1 MEDKFSVFG
10 LTAEQSEVLFA
21 LQRKLTSNDVN
32 VEGQKKT
39 FIGPNKKGP
48 KQLWLDTWDRS
59 IEDYL
64 KTFGGRSSQTKLGDY
79 DLVKKI
85 KQLDLITQN
94 KVWKYMVFLECVLY
108 SPYYPLSDNKDAYK
122 PFKGLSIDKK
132 ARKETL
138 EKIADI
144 LQVDKKYIKIF
155 KDAHSSA
162 VKKLSGYWTKVAMG
176 AGIGIILILIAIV
189 TFQYEI
195 IAFFAA
201 EGLHGAAAISAG
213 LAALGGGAVSAGG
226 LGMAGGFA
234 ALVGGGSLL
243 GASAGSAVGVSI
255 ASLGSNAVLSEA
267 AKLQVVLKEI
277 VLAIQKDTKYF
288 QQILLSI
295 NMEISNL
302 KREIIMLKNTSTD
315 NKKKI
320 KNLEKSIDI
329 LEKLVKNA

>member
-1 MEDKFSVFG
+1 
-10 LTAEQSEVLFA
+10 
-21 LQRKLTSNDVN
+21 
-32 VEGQKKT
+32 
-39 FIGPNKKGP
+39 
-48 KQLWLDTWDRS
+48 
-59 IEDYL
+59 
-64 KTFGGRSSQTKLGDY
+64 
-79 DLVKKI
+79 
-85 KQLDLITQN
+85 
-94 KVWKYMVFLECVLY
+94 
-108 SPYYPLSDNKDAYK
+108 
-122 PFKGLSIDKK
+122 
-132 ARKETL
+132 
-138 EKIADI
+138 
-144 LQVDKKYIKIF
+144 
-155 KDAHSSA
+155 
-162 VKKLSGYWTKVAMG
+162 
-176 AGIGIILILIAIV
+176 
-189 TFQYEI
+189 
-195 IAFFAA
+195 
-201 EGLHGAAAISAG
+201 
-213 LAALGGGAVSAGG
+213 
-226 LGMAGGFA
+226 MAGGFA